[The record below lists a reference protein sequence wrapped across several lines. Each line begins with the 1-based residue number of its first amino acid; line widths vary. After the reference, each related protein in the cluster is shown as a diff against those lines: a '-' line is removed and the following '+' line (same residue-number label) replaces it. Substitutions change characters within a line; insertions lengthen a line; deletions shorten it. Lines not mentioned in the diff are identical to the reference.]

1 MEFEQKKM
9 AIEQGLTPFLSGEP
23 LGYALRLWEL
33 KYAGDPIFALVR
45 FVNELYESAG
55 LTAPR
60 TKVLQSLI
68 RALNKLPDP
77 LSKAHGQTV
86 HPTIIEESHDD
97 AIHVCCLLVDTLI
110 HRLPHD
116 EGAGVRRYLLDHL
129 KQLKQPEPI
138 LNAIRAWLSQQQPI
152 ATPIPT
158 TVLTRIV
165 NLAYVA
171 LCEYEGPT
179 KADRALHE
187 AVLIVEKAA
196 RGAKFPVRRLL

>member
-9 AIEQGLTPFLSGEP
+9 AVEQGLTPFLSGES
-23 LGYALRLWEL
+23 LAHALRLWEL
-33 KYAGDPIFALVR
+33 KYAGDPVFALVR
-45 FVNELYESAG
+45 FINELYEHAS

-77 LSKAHGQTV
+77 IPKVQAPIAHPAKV
-86 HPTIIEESHDD
+86 EESQND
-97 AIHVCCLLVDTLI
+97 AVHTCCLLVDTLI
-110 HRLPHD
+110 DRLPHD
-116 EGAGVRRYLLDHL
+116 EGVGVRQYLLDHL

-138 LNAIRAWLSQQQPI
+138 LNAIRAWLSQRQPI
-152 ATPIPT
+152 TAPIPE

-165 NLAYVA
+165 NLVYVA

-187 AVLIVEKAA
+187 AVLIVEKSISDS
-196 RGAKFPVRRLL
+196 KFPVRRLL

>member
-1 MEFEQKKM
+1 MEFEQKKT
-9 AIEQGLTPFLSGEP
+9 AIEQGLTPFLNGEP

-33 KYAGDPIFALVR
+33 KYAGDPVFALVR

-68 RALNKLPDP
+68 RALYKLPDP
-77 LSKAHGQTV
+77 IFKSQGQTT
-86 HPTIIEESHDD
+86 HPSIIEENHDD
-97 AIHVCCLLVDTLI
+97 AIHVCFLLVDTLI
-110 HRLPHD
+110 DRLPHD
-116 EGAGVRRYLLDHL
+116 ESVGVRRYLLDHL

-138 LNAIRAWLSQQQPI
+138 LNAIRAWLSQRQPI
-152 ATPIPT
+152 AVPIPET
-158 TVLTRIV
+158 ILTRIV

-187 AVLIVEKAA
+187 AVLIVETATS
-196 RGAKFPVRRLL
+196 GSKFPVRRLL